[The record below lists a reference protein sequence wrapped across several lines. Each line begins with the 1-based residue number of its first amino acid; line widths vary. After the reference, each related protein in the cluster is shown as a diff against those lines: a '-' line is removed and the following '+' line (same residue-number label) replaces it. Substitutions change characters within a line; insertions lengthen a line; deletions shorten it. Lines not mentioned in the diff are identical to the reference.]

1 MIQKLSTTYSK
12 EHCTC
17 YDEYE
22 DDALV
27 AVMIEPESGYKL
39 RYMDNE
45 NTYDVSGFALI
56 NVNVIDIFDG
66 YNAIEDTEDDKELT
80 PEQSLAY
87 ITGGMTDE
95 DI

>member
-1 MIQKLSTTYSK
+1 MIQKVSTTYSK

-22 DDALV
+22 DNVLV

-39 RYMDNE
+39 RYTDNE

-56 NVNVIDIFDG
+56 NINMIEIFDS
-66 YNAIEDTEDDKELT
+66 YIAVDVSLELPIDNEDTQTDIIKE
-80 PEQSLAY
+80 
-87 ITGGMTDE
+87 
-95 DI
+95 

>member
-22 DDALV
+22 DNVLV

-39 RYMDNE
+39 RYTDNE

-56 NVNVIDIFDG
+56 NINMIEIFDS
-66 YNAIEDTEDDKELT
+66 YTAIEDTEDDKELT
-80 PEQSLAY
+80 PEQPSAY
-87 ITGGMTDE
+87 ITE
-95 DI
+95 I

>member
-22 DDALV
+22 DNVLV

-39 RYMDNE
+39 RYTNDE
-45 NTYDVSGFALI
+45 NSYDVSGFALI
-56 NVNVIDIFDG
+56 NINMIEIFDS
-66 YNAIEDTEDDKELT
+66 YTAIEDIEDNKELT
-80 PEQSLAY
+80 PEYPSAY
-87 ITGGMTDE
+87 MTE
-95 DI
+95 I

>member
-22 DDALV
+22 DNILV

-39 RYMDNE
+39 RYTDNE

-56 NVNVIDIFDG
+56 NINMIEIFDS
-66 YNAIEDTEDDKELT
+66 YTAIEDIEDNKELSS
-80 PEQSLAY
+80 EQSSAY
-87 ITGGMTDE
+87 IAE
-95 DI
+95 I

>member
-1 MIQKLSTTYSK
+1 MIQKISTTYSK

-22 DDALV
+22 DNVLV

-39 RYMDNE
+39 RYKDNE

-56 NVNVIDIFDG
+56 NINMIEIFDS
-66 YNAIEDTEDDKELT
+66 YTTIEDIEDNKELI
-80 PEQSLAY
+80 PEQPPAY
-87 ITGGMTDE
+87 FTE
-95 DI
+95 K

>member
-22 DDALV
+22 DNVLV

-39 RYMDNE
+39 RYTDDE
-45 NTYDVSGFALI
+45 NSYDVSGFALI
-56 NVNVIDIFDG
+56 NINMIEIFDS
-66 YNAIEDTEDDKELT
+66 YIAVDVSLELPIDNEDTQTDIIKE
-80 PEQSLAY
+80 
-87 ITGGMTDE
+87 
-95 DI
+95 

>member
-1 MIQKLSTTYSK
+1 MIQKVSTTYSK

-22 DDALV
+22 DNVLV

-39 RYMDNE
+39 RYTDNE

-56 NVNVIDIFDG
+56 NINMIEIFDS
-66 YNAIEDTEDDKELT
+66 YIAVDISLELPIDNEETQTDIIKE
-80 PEQSLAY
+80 
-87 ITGGMTDE
+87 
-95 DI
+95 

>member
-1 MIQKLSTTYSK
+1 MIQKVSTTYSK

-22 DDALV
+22 DNVLV

-39 RYMDNE
+39 RYTDNE

-56 NVNVIDIFDG
+56 NINMIEIFDSYTAVDISLELPI
-66 YNAIEDTEDDKELT
+66 YNEDT
-80 PEQSLAY
+80 Q
-87 ITGGMTDE
+87 TD
-95 DI
+95 IIKG